1 MHVIGVKKDVLD
13 VNRHIAMHNREFFE
27 EHKIFAI
34 NFMGAIG
41 SGKTAMIE
49 KLQKKLPG
57 LRLAA
62 IAGDIISD
70 LDAGRIRKLG
80 IPVVGVNT
88 GKECHLDAHLVD
100 HALDSL
106 PTHDIDILF
115 IENVGNLI
123 CPVDFDLGEQLKVT
137 IVSVS
142 EGDDTVEKHPMIFM
156 SSDVAVINKIDIAKA
171 VDASAEK
178 MRDDAHAIN
187 KKLKV
192 FMTSIKNDVGVD
204 EFAQW
209 IIEQYKKNMRE

>member
-13 VNRHIAMHNREFFE
+13 VNKHIAMHNREFFE

-49 KLQKKLPG
+49 KLQKKLSG
-57 LRLAA
+57 YRLAA

-156 SSDVAVINKIDIAKA
+156 TSDAAVINKIDIAKA

-178 MRDDAHAIN
+178 MRDDAIAIN

-209 IIEQYKKNMRE
+209 IIGEYKKNMRE